1 MDSGDTWAALPP
13 AQRTVDAVVRA
24 GGGVVLMHDFDRGPE
39 REAFVLETTGLLLD
53 AAAREGLNV
62 MTLSELFSSRGRA

>member
-1 MDSGDTWAALPP
+1 
-13 AQRTVDAVVRA
+13 RA